1 MEQLIFKI
9 LFAIEMVHRDQ
20 ERSTFEP
27 VCCIEIDI
35 HSESAER
42 GSKIKT
48 ANKLSLGA
56 ASRKVECR
64 LS

>member
-1 MEQLIFKI
+1 
-9 LFAIEMVHRDQ
+9 MVYRDQ

-48 ANKLSLGA
+48 ANELSLDA